1 MESPNS
7 DFPPSDDEKSSFWT
21 RLKRLLFGKPRD
33 LAETSIFHRLSL
45 IPILAWVGLGADGLS
60 SSSYG
65 PEEAFRALGQHTY
78 LAFGLALGT
87 ALTVIIIALS
97 YSRIIEEFPSGGG
110 GYLVASKLLGKRLG
124 VVSGCALLVDYILT
138 IAVSITAAGDAL
150 FSTLP
155 LEWHAA
161 RLPVLIFLIIALTIL
176 NIRGVKES
184 VLTLAPIF
192 FLFLITH
199 ALLIG
204 IGIISHADNVP
215 AIVQSA
221 SDGFRTDYSTLGL
234 GGILSIFIY
243 AYSLGGGTYTGLE
256 AVSNGMPI
264 MREPRVHTAR
274 KTMLYMAVS
283 LSLTAAGLLVCYLL
297 WNITPEPGKTLN
309 AVLANRVAGD
319 SPLGQIFVVTTMV
332 AAGAILIVGA
342 QAGFLDGPRVLAN
355 MAVDSWVP
363 HRLSALSERLT
374 TMNGIVLMGLAALA
388 VLLYTGGNI
397 HSLVVMYSINVF
409 LTFSLSMLGM
419 WRLWFRRK
427 GITFRKRRL
436 ALFAVAF
443 LLCATILIITMT
455 EKFTEGGW
463 MTILITGA
471 VALLC
476 FAIHAHYKG
485 VWVRLEKLNAIFA
498 DLPSGEPKSPVA
510 EPNPKDNTAA
520 ILVGGYSGLGV
531 HTLLAIFRAFP
542 RQYKNLIFISVGVV
556 DSGEMKG
563 ADQIETLKQRIEES
577 LKKYVRLA
585 NNLGYPAT
593 YRMSIGTDVADEA
606 LTLCLQASKD
616 FPNIAFFAG
625 KLVFKQESWYHGLLH
640 NQTAFSLQRSLWW
653 EGKTMV
659 ILPVR
664 VR

>member
-21 RLKRLLFGKPRD
+21 RLKRFLFGKPRD

-184 VLTLAPIF
+184 VLILAPIF
-192 FLFLITH
+192 FLFLLTH
-199 ALLIG
+199 AILIG
-204 IGIISHADNVP
+204 IGVFAHATNIP
-215 AIVQSA
+215 TIVQEA
-221 SDGFRTDYSTLGL
+221 AVGFRADYSTLGL

-243 AYSLGGGTYTGLE
+243 AYSLGGGTYTGIE

-419 WRLWFRRK
+419 WRLWYRRK
-427 GITFRKRRL
+427 GMTFRKRRV
-436 ALFAVAF
+436 ALFTVGF
-443 LLCATILIITMT
+443 LLCATILTITMT

-463 MTILITGA
+463 MTLFITGA
-471 VALLC
+471 VVLLC
-476 FAIHAHYKG
+476 FAIHAHYRG
-485 VWVRLEKLNAIFA
+485 VWVRLEKLNGIFA

-510 EPNPKDNTAA
+510 EPNSKDSTAA

-542 RQYKNLIFISVGVV
+542 RQYKSLIFISVGVV